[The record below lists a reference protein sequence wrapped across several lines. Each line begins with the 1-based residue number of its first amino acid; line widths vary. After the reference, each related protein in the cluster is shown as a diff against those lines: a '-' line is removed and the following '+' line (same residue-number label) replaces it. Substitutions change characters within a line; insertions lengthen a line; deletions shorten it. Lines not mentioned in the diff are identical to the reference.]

1 MSDQEVPER
10 KVDNSRPGVTSSP
23 PRSPKLD
30 APDRRLAVD
39 EPLPE
44 ASSSDKGTVT
54 EVFCSKETA
63 CVL

>member
-1 MSDQEVPER
+1 M
-10 KVDNSRPGVTSSP
+10 TSSP
-23 PRSPKLD
+23 PRSPKLE
-30 APDRRLAVD
+30 AANRRPAAE

-54 EVFCSKETA
+54 DVGCSKEAA